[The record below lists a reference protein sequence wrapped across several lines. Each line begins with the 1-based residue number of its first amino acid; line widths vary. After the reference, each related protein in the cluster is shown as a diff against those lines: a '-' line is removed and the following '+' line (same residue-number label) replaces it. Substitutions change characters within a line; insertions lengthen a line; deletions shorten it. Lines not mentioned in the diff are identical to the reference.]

1 MIFKESESERRKNT
15 PVIEPPIT
23 EEMVTLRCTLQNVKP
38 PQSVLSAEN
47 TDMHRAS
54 EGLLPP
60 TPPAAAAAAAE
71 STGQSVTARQSTCCG
86 ENDTHL
92 AARQP
97 SCEAGRAPIGC
108 RRTRDRCLEEAVGS
122 F

>member
-15 PVIEPPIT
+15 PVIELPIT

-54 EGLLPP
+54 EGLLAPP
-60 TPPAAAAAAAE
+60 SP
-71 STGQSVTARQSTCCG
+71 
-86 ENDTHL
+86 
-92 AARQP
+92 
-97 SCEAGRAPIGC
+97 
-108 RRTRDRCLEEAVGS
+108 RRRRRRVHWSECHRETEYMLR
-122 F
+122 